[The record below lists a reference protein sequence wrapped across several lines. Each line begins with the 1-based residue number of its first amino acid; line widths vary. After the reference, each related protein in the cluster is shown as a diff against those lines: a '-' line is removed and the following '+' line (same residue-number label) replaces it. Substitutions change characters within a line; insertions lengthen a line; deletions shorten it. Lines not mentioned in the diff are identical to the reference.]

1 MSFIPK
7 MRLSA
12 ALTVAAVAFG
22 AQSTAFAALP
32 ATGVS
37 LNKHLATLN
46 SNPATQL
53 EPLNIGDFIKD
64 KQAAIALGKALFWDM
79 SVGSDGVQ
87 ACASCH
93 FSAGA
98 DNRAKN
104 QISPGLNRKLQ
115 SAASDADKSF
125 SPHGPNYTLKAEDFP
140 LHKLSDP
147 LNRYSAVERTS
158 NDIVSSQGV
167 ASREFVNVIPG
178 FPVDLTKYLADPDGF
193 QVNGVNTRRVEPRN
207 TPTVINAALNFRN
220 FWDGRAQN
228 DFNGVNPFGSRDP
241 DAFLYKKGADGKLVK
256 TTVSLKNSSL
266 ASQAV
271 GPVLSFEEMSAKGR
285 PFAKVGV
292 KLLPM
297 APLARQ
303 LVAADDSVLG
313 PKSRAPYKGLKV
325 GSYKDMVKAAFK
337 EEWYNG
343 DEYLRVTDAGVE
355 ILKEGAG
362 KASKARGE
370 KTYTQAEFNFSLF
383 FGLAV
388 QAYEATLI
396 SDESP
401 FDKYLDGD
409 ATALTAQQKYG
420 FELFGNNTL
429 AQQGPARCSN
439 CHGGPE
445 TTDASVFKV
454 SQSIITSGSAA
465 FVNGVGPLRRR
476 SNSTIGVVNIIDM
489 GFNNIGVTPTLEDL
503 GVGGNDPFGK
513 PLSTARQA
521 FLDGNNSTIRDPI
534 DPTKPFVNQA
544 TDKLASDGAFKIPN
558 LRNVELTAPYFHNG
572 DAKSLEEVVDFYFR
586 GGTFQTA
593 PVASNVKGGD
603 CTPVKTG
610 VHIGYDKDRL
620 NESRIAPL
628 GTLSGANFDNFG
640 PQGVTCV
647 KNPTTGLD
655 EVKITACSTPGCE
668 FPGGALVESDKQ
680 AIVAFMKALTDDRVK
695 YRKAPFDHPELY
707 VPNGHIGDENA
718 VIDFYGTALD
728 QFTKIPAVGKDGGA
742 QLPKFLG
749 L

>member
-12 ALTVAAVAFG
+12 ALTVAAIAFG

-388 QAYEATLI
+388 QAYESTLV

-401 FDKYLDGD
+401 FDKFLEGD
-409 ATALTAQQKYG
+409 ANAMSAEAKYG

-445 TTDASVFKV
+445 TTDASIFKV
-454 SQSIITSGSAA
+454 SQPIITTGTAA

-476 SNSTIGVVNIIDM
+476 FNTTIGVSNIIDM

-513 PLSTARQA
+513 PLSNARNA
-521 FLDGNNSTIRDPI
+521 FLNGDDLSALGSSTGI
-534 DPTKPFVNQA
+534 VN
-544 TDKLASDGAFKIPN
+544 TLGIDGAFKIPS

-586 GGTFQTA
+586 GGNVQTA
-593 PVASNVKGGD
+593 PVRPDLIGADGNSL
-603 CTPVKTG
+603 KTG
-610 VHIGYDKDRL
+610 VQIGYDPLRV
-620 NESRIAPL
+620 NPTQIAPL
-628 GTLSGANFDNFG
+628 GTLSGANFDNFS
-640 PQGVTCV
+640 PQNVTR
-647 KNPTTGLD
+647 NATTGVVTIKPCDSVANPL
-655 EVKITACSTPGCE
+655 CE
-668 FPGGALVESDKQ
+668 FQGGALVERDKQ
-680 AIVAFMKALTDDRVK
+680 ALVAFMKALTDDRVK
-695 YRKAPFDHPELY
+695 FRKAPFDHPELY
-707 VPNGHIGDENA
+707 VPNGHIGDENT